1 MINVIVEKL
10 NLEQLGFK
18 KTNESEYYQNLYIKK
33 VDGAI
38 LYLDINIEGNFLYSF
53 GGWISVDAVENLLRP
68 LCQKY
73 NFENYRN
80 DTIIRGVFL
89 PSKESLVALQ
99 RAQKLRLNTAENIDK
114 VVGYLKIYLEQYL
127 IPFWEKYANIENIN
141 NEIVRIIPQSNLS
154 DYIPGAQMA
163 WKKMI
168 VLKMIPNTGYPNYIE
183 WIESIWNKKSLT
195 EDINNNSSYLLYC
208 ELKTI
213 LDKQ

>member
-1 MINVIVEKL
+1 MINVIVDKL
-10 NLEQLGFK
+10 NLEQMGFK
-18 KTNESEYYQNLYIKK
+18 RTNESEYYQNLYIKK
-33 VDGAI
+33 VDGAT
-38 LYLDINIEGNFLYSF
+38 LYLDINNEGNCLYSF
-53 GGWISVDAVENLLRP
+53 GGWISIDVVENLLRP

-73 NFENYRN
+73 NFENYRD
-80 DTIIRGVFL
+80 DTIIRGTFL
-89 PSKESLVALQ
+89 PSKESLLALQ
-99 RAQKLRLNTAENIDK
+99 RAQKLRLNTTENIDK

-127 IPFWEKYANIENIN
+127 IPFWGKYADIENIN
-141 NEIVRIIPQSNLS
+141 KEIVSIIPQSNLS